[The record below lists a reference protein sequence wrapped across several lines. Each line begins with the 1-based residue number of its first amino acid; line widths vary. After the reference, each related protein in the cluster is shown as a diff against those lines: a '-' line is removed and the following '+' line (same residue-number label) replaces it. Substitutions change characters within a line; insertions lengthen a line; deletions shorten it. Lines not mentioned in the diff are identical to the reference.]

1 MHAQQRRLRAGIDV
15 YGRESEI
22 GSEGP
27 LEMHHTRAFNCAS
40 LERVVCNSCP
50 PHNPLYCICTYMHL
64 PRLQEAATRGGWLFR
79 DYPFPPFRPVM
90 LAVKPVVRVRCHAS
104 LTQIGRLGHLAIST
118 GGCQQN
124 VRAHMIRTWRR
135 ITCWLLSKS
144 TLDRS
149 SRRRP
154 VIHGIP
160 TIIRCPM

>member
-15 YGRESEI
+15 YGCESEI

-50 PHNPLYCICTYMHL
+50 PLTRFTVFVRICIYHAFRRL
-64 PRLQEAATRGGWLFR
+64 PRVEVGCSVIIHS
-79 DYPFPPFRPVM
+79 PPFRPVM

-104 LTQIGRLGHLAIST
+104 LTQIGRSGPLAIST

-124 VRAHMIRTWRR
+124 VRAYDQDVASHH
-135 ITCWLLSKS
+135 LLV
-144 TLDRS
+144 TFQNQ
-149 SRRRP
+149 P
-154 VIHGIP
+154 
-160 TIIRCPM
+160 